1 VPNLKTVGRALRH
14 RNYRL
19 FFGGQFV
26 SQVGTWMQSVA
37 QSWLVYRLTGS
48 TALLGL
54 VAFFGQ
60 FPVFLLAPVGG
71 MVADRARRHRVIIA
85 TQVTMMLLAFLLA
98 ALTLTGTVR
107 VWHVVVLAAALGITN
122 AFDLPTRQ
130 AFVVEMV
137 GRDDLLNAIALNS
150 SLINGARIIG
160 PALAGVTIA
169 AVGEGWCFFANG
181 VSFLAVLGGLL
192 AMRDLQPALG
202 PPSKASPFAHIVEGF
217 AYVGKTPPVRVLLL
231 MLGLVSVMGMP
242 YATLMPAIADRVLGR
257 GVHGVGLLMGATGMG
272 ALLGALTL
280 AAKEGV
286 RGLERWVR
294 RAAVLFGASLVAFSF
309 SRSFWLSFALLVP
322 TGYGFMVQLA
332 ASNTL
337 IQSMSPDAMRGRVMA
352 VYSMMLMGMTPFGAL
367 LAGALASRI
376 GPAPTLRLGGAC
388 TLAGA
393 LAFALRT
400 PRLFVATRAVDI
412 PTAVGG
418 SADERTAS
426 RAAE

>member
-1 VPNLKTVGRALRH
+1 LRH

-54 VAFFGQ
+54 VAFCGQ
-60 FPVFLLAPVGG
+60 FPVFLLGPVGG
-71 MVADRARRHRVIIA
+71 VVADRTSRHRVIIA
-85 TQVTMMLLAFLLA
+85 TQVTMMLLAFVLA

-107 VWHVVVLAAALGITN
+107 VGHVIALAVALGVAN

-137 GRDDLLNAIALNS
+137 GREDLLNAIALNS

-169 AVGEGWCFFANG
+169 ALGEGWCFFANG
-181 VSFLAVLGGLL
+181 VSFLAVLAGLL
-192 AMRDLQPALG
+192 AMRELKPALAA
-202 PPSKASPFAHIVEGF
+202 PSKASPFAHIVEGF
-217 AYVGKTPPVRVLLL
+217 VYIGKAPPVRVLLL

-242 YATLMPAIADRVLGR
+242 YVTLMPAIADRVLGR
-257 GVHGVGLLMGATGMG
+257 GVDGVGLLMGAIGIG
-272 ALLGALTL
+272 ATFGALTL

-286 RGLERWVR
+286 HGLEQWVR
-294 RAAVLFGASLVAFSF
+294 RAAVLFGASLIAFSL
-309 SRSFWLSFALLVP
+309 SRSFWLSVALLVP

-337 IQSMSPDAMRGRVMA
+337 IQTMSPDAMRGRVMA
-352 VYSMMLMGMTPFGAL
+352 VYSMMLMGLTPVGAL

-376 GPAPTLRLGGAC
+376 GPAQTVGLGAAC

-393 LAFALRT
+393 IAFSVRV
-400 PRLFVATRAVDI
+400 PRLFEVTGAIAGLPATGG
-412 PTAVGG
+412 PTDEPTVSRVGPVVGG
-418 SADERTAS
+418 E
-426 RAAE
+426 